1 MSGGWLG
8 TPRAKSEAPTLPIRS
23 TKPSALFSVVL
34 AVGLALRMAWAAV
47 VLPFRLIVWVLALL
61 GRLAA
66 LAVGFS
72 LMVLGAALLPSSL
85 FFVGLPVFGL
95 GLVMTLRS
103 VE

>member
-1 MSGGWLG
+1 M
-8 TPRAKSEAPTLPIRS
+8 
-23 TKPSALFSVVL
+23 L
-34 AVGLALRMAWAAV
+34 AIGLTLRMAWAAV

-61 GRLAA
+61 GRLAV

-72 LMVLGAALLPSSL
+72 LMVFGAALLPSSL